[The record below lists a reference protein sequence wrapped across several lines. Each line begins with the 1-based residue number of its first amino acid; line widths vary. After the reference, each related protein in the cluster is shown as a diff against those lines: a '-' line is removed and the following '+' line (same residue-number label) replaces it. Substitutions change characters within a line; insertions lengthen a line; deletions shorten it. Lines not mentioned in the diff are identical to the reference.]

1 MHRRATALV
10 CFAVLISTVAF
21 SSPAV
26 AASPPGPPQ
35 LVSPTL
41 GSSVPPGSN
50 LTVRLSDLDD
60 SPLDVTFHAA
70 ARGSTD
76 PEDTGSPFT
85 FVTIPDTQGYT
96 ITSTY
101 IGVLND
107 QLQWIVDNRS
117 NLNIA
122 FATGLGD
129 IVDNQISPKQWN
141 RATTSMAILDEGG
154 IPHAVLPGN
163 HDFDT
168 ATGDFAGY
176 NAHFPVSRYRNAGWN
191 SATARYGGYYGQD
204 EFGPDAADRQNMNSY
219 SLFHAGGMDFI
230 LIALELNAPDGVL
243 AWANRVLQAHPN
255 DRAIIATHSYLFT
268 TGNLSNELKRTDI
281 QANTGAQIFQKLVYP
296 NCNVFLVVNGHFPG
310 EANRVN
316 QNACG
321 KPVYAALTDFQAR
334 GNGGDGWLRYYRFDP
349 AQDTITAVT
358 YSPYRGEYE
367 TDANSSFTM
376 AYDME
381 TTLDLPVI
389 AQRTVDSGATVSVP
403 VPEFPDGTVLDWY
416 VTVSDGTATTRSPT
430 WSTRVLQAPVS
441 TTLVSDSFSRSV
453 SSGWGTADA
462 GGAWAVNSTSKLSVQ
477 GGVGRVSAN
486 AGSTLTATLNAIDA
500 TSVDARTAVTLDR
513 IPNQTLHLTFSP
525 RQVGTS
531 SYNLRARVL
540 PTGAISLDLLR
551 DGTTLAS
558 QTLPNGTVTAN
569 TPIHLR
575 VQADGTSPT
584 QLRGRAWRDGT
595 PEPSAWQVT
604 AIDNTGALQ
613 QSGALRL
620 TTYLSSSATNGPVI
634 VSYDNLVINRIGET
648 EPPPNQPPVA
658 AFSSTMAGLTVSV
671 DAAASS
677 DPNGMITSYAWDWGD
692 NTAAS
697 SGRLASHTYAAAGP
711 YTITLLVT
719 DDYGATHTTTESVI
733 ANDPPPPV
741 AQFLIKDDFGRTAT
755 SSWGSADIGG
765 AWAISGGSVA
775 AASVASGQAQ
785 FSLMAGSTRT
795 GLLAQ
800 TPLTTYTA
808 QVDFSASAT
817 PETGGAY
824 VGFIARNLGSNSAI
838 LHAWL
843 RPNGTVWLVAQRGST
858 VLQTYAIPGLSYH
871 AGEEFTLKVEVTV
884 GATTQLR
891 SKLWRVGTSEPLSW
905 QLAVSDGDPALRVAG
920 SLGLRAS
927 RSSTATSAVV
937 VTFDGLVST
946 SID

>member
-1 MHRRATALV
+1 MHRHTTALA
-10 CFAVLISTVAF
+10 CFVVLISTIIF

-26 AASPPGPPQ
+26 AGSPPESPQ
-35 LVSPTL
+35 LVSPAL
-41 GSSVPPGSN
+41 GSTVAPGNN
-50 LTVRLSDLDD
+50 LTVQLSDLDN

-70 ARGSTD
+70 ARGSTE
-76 PEDTGSPFT
+76 PGDTDSPFT
-85 FVTIPDTQGYT
+85 LVTIPDTQGYT

-101 IGVLND
+101 IGVLNN

-141 RATTSMAILDEGG
+141 RATTSMAILDQGG

-168 ATGDFAGY
+168 ATGDFTGY
-176 NAHFPVSRYRNAGWN
+176 NAYFPVSRYRDAGWN
-191 SATARYGGYYGQD
+191 SATARYGGYYGQN

-243 AWANRVLQAHPN
+243 AWANRVLEAHPN
-255 DRAIIATHSYLFT
+255 HRAIIATHSYLFT
-268 TGNLSNELKRTDI
+268 TGNLSNELKRTDT

-321 KPVYAALTDFQAR
+321 KPVYAALTDFQDR

-381 TTLDLPVI
+381 AILDLPVI

-416 VTVSDGTATTRSPT
+416 VTVSDRTATTRSQT
-430 WSTRVLQAPVS
+430 WSTTVLRTPVS

-453 SSGWGTADA
+453 SSGWGIAEV

-486 AGSTLTATLNAIDA
+486 SGSTLTANLNAIDA
-500 TSVDARTAVTLDR
+500 TSVDARMTVTLDR

-525 RQVGTS
+525 RQVGS
-531 SYNLRARVL
+531 SGYGLRARVL
-540 PTGAISLDLLR
+540 PTGSVSLDLLR
-551 DGTTLAS
+551 DGTALAS

-569 TPIHLR
+569 VPTHLR

-595 PEPSAWQVT
+595 PEPVAWQVT
-604 AIDNTGALQ
+604 ASDSTGVLQ

-634 VSYDNLVINRIGET
+634 VSYDNLVINRIGDT
-648 EPPPNQPPVA
+648 EPPPNRPPVA
-658 AFSSTMAGLTVSV
+658 AFSSTMADLTVSV

-677 DPNGMITSYAWDWGD
+677 DPDGTITSYAWDWGD
-692 NTAAS
+692 NTAPG
-697 SGRLASHTYAAAGP
+697 SGRLASHTYTAGGP

-719 DDYGATHTTTESVI
+719 DDDGATQTTTEAVI
-733 ANDPPPPV
+733 AEDPPPPV
-741 AQFLIKDDFGRTAT
+741 APFLIKDNFGRTTT

-765 AWAISGGSVA
+765 AWTVSGGASA

-785 FSLMAGSTRT
+785 FNLTAGGTRT
-795 GLLAQ
+795 ALLAQ
-800 TPLTTYTA
+800 TPLTTYAA
-808 QVDFSASAT
+808 QVDFSTSAI

-824 VGFIARNLGSNSAI
+824 VGFVARNLGSNSAI
-838 LHAWL
+838 LHTWL

-871 AGEEFTLKVEVTV
+871 AGDTFTLKVEVIV

-891 SKLWRVGTSEPLSW
+891 TKVWRVGTSEPSSW
-905 QLAVSDGDPALRVAG
+905 QLAVSDGDPALRAG
-920 SLGLRAS
+920 GAIGLRAS
-927 RSSTATSAVV
+927 RSSTATGAVV
-937 VTFDGLVST
+937 VTFDGLVAT